1 MCPPQELFLKFHIN
15 KYHDVLYN
23 KCELFTRE
31 KERKK
36 DRLSNHVHKTCTNV
50 DLQIPL

>member
-1 MCPPQELFLKFHIN
+1 MFCIIN
-15 KYHDVLYN
+15 VSYL
-23 KCELFTRE
+23 RE
-31 KERKK
+31 KKKERKK